1 MKKKIII
8 LVLIAIGASGLTGI
22 LPISISLSPA
32 EKLVLVEGISNRVI
46 SPSILASGFL
56 AHEEEVMLSSEVIGK
71 VAELFVEEGEPVSA
85 GDLVLRVDDKNFL
98 AGLEQSEAAV
108 RINSIDIE
116 RQKVRVENLERQF
129 QRSEALFGR
138 DLIGE
143 EEYESLR
150 NQLDL
155 ARIDYLSSQERLAQ
169 SNAQLDQVLDNL
181 SKTQIISPID
191 GVVTSLDIK
200 VGETAIA
207 SSTNIP
213 GSSLMTIA
221 NPSSIYTEV
230 LVDEADIA
238 NIRVGQKAEIV
249 AIAYPDEPMQGT
261 VRFIANTAKIA
272 QGRTGLSFVV
282 KIDIEDPGEVTL
294 RPGMSCR
301 AEIFTQDDRLVT
313 AVPIEAVLFEEDK
326 AENRSDHF
334 IFLNNQGIAKKT
346 KVEVG
351 LSDDEFQELLSEID
365 SDVDVIVGPNREL
378 RNLVDGDRIGE
389 LVENDD
395 PEQRGRGN
403 SELET
408 DMDLIS
414 LIDISKHYQMGGQ
427 TVKALDSVTVHIAKN
442 DYLAFIGSSGSG
454 KSTMLN
460 ILGCL
465 DRPST
470 GTYHL
475 NGKDVDSLTENEL
488 SEIRNL
494 EIGFIFQS
502 FNLLPRSTALANVMQ
517 PLVYRN
523 ISYKARKKLALEA
536 LQRVG
541 LDSRVSHFP
550 NQLSGGQRQRVA
562 IARAL
567 VTEPSI
573 LLADEPTGNLDSRT
587 TDEIMILF
595 DELHH
600 DGHTLI
606 IVTHEPE
613 IADHCKRVVE
623 LKDGRIFAD
632 SRH

>member
-1 MKKKIII
+1 MKKKVLI
-8 LVLIAIGASGLTGI
+8 LVLVAIGVSGLTGI
-22 LPISISLSPA
+22 LPISISLSPD
-32 EKLVLVEGISNRVI
+32 EKLVLVESISNRII

-98 AGLEQSEAAV
+98 AGLELSEAAV

-334 IFLNNQGIAKKT
+334 IFLNDQGVAKKT

-395 PEQRGRGN
+395 PEQRGRGG
-403 SELET
+403 SF
-408 DMDLIS
+408 
-414 LIDISKHYQMGGQ
+414 Q
-427 TVKALDSVTVHIAKN
+427 
-442 DYLAFIGSSGSG
+442 FRIG
-454 KSTMLN
+454 N
-460 ILGCL
+460 
-465 DRPST
+465 
-470 GTYHL
+470 
-475 NGKDVDSLTENEL
+475 
-488 SEIRNL
+488 
-494 EIGFIFQS
+494 
-502 FNLLPRSTALANVMQ
+502 
-517 PLVYRN
+517 
-523 ISYKARKKLALEA
+523 
-536 LQRVG
+536 
-541 LDSRVSHFP
+541 
-550 NQLSGGQRQRVA
+550 
-562 IARAL
+562 
-567 VTEPSI
+567 
-573 LLADEPTGNLDSRT
+573 
-587 TDEIMILF
+587 
-595 DELHH
+595 
-600 DGHTLI
+600 
-606 IVTHEPE
+606 
-613 IADHCKRVVE
+613 
-623 LKDGRIFAD
+623 
-632 SRH
+632 

>member
-22 LPISISLSPA
+22 LPISISLSPT
-32 EKLVLVEGISNRVI
+32 EKLVLVESISNRII

-334 IFLNNQGIAKKT
+334 IFLNDQGVAKKT

-389 LVENDD
+389 LVEDND
-395 PEQRGRGN
+395 PEQRGRGGRF
-403 SELET
+403 
-408 DMDLIS
+408 
-414 LIDISKHYQMGGQ
+414 Q
-427 TVKALDSVTVHIAKN
+427 
-442 DYLAFIGSSGSG
+442 FRIG
-454 KSTMLN
+454 N
-460 ILGCL
+460 
-465 DRPST
+465 
-470 GTYHL
+470 
-475 NGKDVDSLTENEL
+475 
-488 SEIRNL
+488 
-494 EIGFIFQS
+494 
-502 FNLLPRSTALANVMQ
+502 
-517 PLVYRN
+517 
-523 ISYKARKKLALEA
+523 
-536 LQRVG
+536 
-541 LDSRVSHFP
+541 
-550 NQLSGGQRQRVA
+550 
-562 IARAL
+562 
-567 VTEPSI
+567 
-573 LLADEPTGNLDSRT
+573 
-587 TDEIMILF
+587 
-595 DELHH
+595 
-600 DGHTLI
+600 
-606 IVTHEPE
+606 
-613 IADHCKRVVE
+613 
-623 LKDGRIFAD
+623 
-632 SRH
+632 

>member
-46 SPSILASGFL
+46 SPPILASGFL

-334 IFLNNQGIAKKT
+334 IFLNDQGVAKKT

-389 LVENDD
+389 LVENND
-395 PEQRGRGN
+395 PEQRGRGGRF
-403 SELET
+403 
-408 DMDLIS
+408 
-414 LIDISKHYQMGGQ
+414 Q
-427 TVKALDSVTVHIAKN
+427 
-442 DYLAFIGSSGSG
+442 FRIG
-454 KSTMLN
+454 N
-460 ILGCL
+460 
-465 DRPST
+465 
-470 GTYHL
+470 
-475 NGKDVDSLTENEL
+475 
-488 SEIRNL
+488 
-494 EIGFIFQS
+494 
-502 FNLLPRSTALANVMQ
+502 
-517 PLVYRN
+517 
-523 ISYKARKKLALEA
+523 
-536 LQRVG
+536 
-541 LDSRVSHFP
+541 
-550 NQLSGGQRQRVA
+550 
-562 IARAL
+562 
-567 VTEPSI
+567 
-573 LLADEPTGNLDSRT
+573 
-587 TDEIMILF
+587 
-595 DELHH
+595 
-600 DGHTLI
+600 
-606 IVTHEPE
+606 
-613 IADHCKRVVE
+613 
-623 LKDGRIFAD
+623 
-632 SRH
+632 